1 MSCLTSDLRIT
12 LDCYCGLVVFM
23 LRLRVIIS
31 RYDGIYKV
39 VKYWPEQGKSKFIV
53 WRFLLRRD
61 DPAPAPWTKEG
72 RKRIEEGGWGEVRKP
87 INYEEATAEKMRAK
101 AAKLAETENASGSKK
116 ARGQKRKGEVEE
128 GEAKREKAPAVKFN
142 FQSNLLKAM
151 DSDKV
156 NKRLWGE
163 IQSKE
168 FKTRKEL
175 VDFAEE
181 LLQCQFCMSIVT
193 HPVTTHC
200 SHSFCKSCLQ
210 RGFQSQYYTCSV
222 CRADIRDTKL
232 EVYQEMRDCL
242 LIIFPGY
249 ED

>member
-1 MSCLTSDLRIT
+1 M
-12 LDCYCGLVVFM
+12 
-23 LRLRVIIS
+23 
-31 RYDGIYKV
+31 
-39 VKYWPEQGKSKFIV
+39 
-53 WRFLLRRD
+53 
-61 DPAPAPWTKEG
+61 
-72 RKRIEEGGWGEVRKP
+72 
-87 INYEEATAEKMRAK
+87 NYEEAQAEKMRAK
-101 AAKLAETENASGSKK
+101 AAKLAKKENPSGSKK

-128 GEAKREKAPAVKFN
+128 GEETKAKREKKAPVAKFKIPA
-142 FQSNLLKAM
+142 NLLKAM

-210 RGFQSQYYTCSV
+210 RGFQSQYYKTVILTYDSPMKHV
-222 CRADIRDTKL
+222 IIEKIVDLAPYFKAPWALVGGPTSSSSSSPATRTRAA
-232 EVYQEMRDCL
+232 
-242 LIIFPGY
+242 G
-249 ED
+249 